1 MRRKKKK
8 GKEKKKGQENK
19 KRKRR
24 SERVAEDQRDAEAF
38 MHKVVASCIAMRG
51 EVDAI
56 AARLEK
62 FRKVVSAAEEQLKND
77 KQCIRTDALR
87 SPQRQRL
94 VFLMRVQ
101 MSTASYLVRCCRAPC

>member
-1 MRRKKKK
+1 
-8 GKEKKKGQENK
+8 
-19 KRKRR
+19 
-24 SERVAEDQRDAEAF
+24 
-38 MHKVVASCIAMRG
+38 MRG

-94 VFLMRVQ
+94 VFLMHVQ
-101 MSTASYLVRCCRAPC
+101 MSTASYIGRRCRAPCVPLSPVSPFLIRHRLPMTG

>member
-1 MRRKKKK
+1 MECEEQRKK
-8 GKEKKKGQENK
+8 EKK

-62 FRKVVSAAEEQLKND
+62 FRKPPFPYPLTLDTANT
-77 KQCIRTDALR
+77 TD
-87 SPQRQRL
+87 
-94 VFLMRVQ
+94 
-101 MSTASYLVRCCRAPC
+101 